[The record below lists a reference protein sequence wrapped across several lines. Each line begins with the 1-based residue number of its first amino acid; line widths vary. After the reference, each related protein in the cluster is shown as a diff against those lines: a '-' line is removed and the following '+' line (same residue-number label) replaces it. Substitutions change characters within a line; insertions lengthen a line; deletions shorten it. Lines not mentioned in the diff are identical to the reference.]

1 MQQNDI
7 DRVIERYVTERKQ
20 VPQQVAQQHFLVY
33 ASLVC
38 RHDEFNQ
45 FMRRTRG
52 LLVYYIDSLS
62 LFDNPFR
69 NARVCWLL
77 LLFAIFAFSTYMLTM
92 DELRLAG
99 LVLDSGAIIF
109 GTSLWKTVWSRWLDT
124 DLLIACYREII
135 ELIDSIQVGQD
146 GAAA

>member
-1 MQQNDI
+1 MQENDI

-38 RHDEFNQ
+38 RHDDLNQ
-45 FMRRTRG
+45 FMRKTRG
-52 LLVYYIDSLS
+52 LLIYYIDSLS
-62 LFDNPFR
+62 IFDNPFR
-69 NARVCWLL
+69 NAKVCWLL
-77 LLFAIFAFSTYMLTM
+77 LLFGIFTFSTYMLTM

-99 LVLDSGAIIF
+99 MVLGSGAIIF

-124 DLLIACYREII
+124 DLLINSYREII
-135 ELIDSIQVGQD
+135 ELIDSLLPSQET
-146 GAAA
+146 AAA